1 MQGNGLVLKCW
12 FFLVVCTFFCT
23 FARMKRLDMLLLAF
37 VLCLVAARPQGI
49 ALDVGRRSAD
59 SLRTTYAAVGLLSHT
74 DSLRGVQLGA
84 MSNIAGN
91 MRGVQIGG
99 LSNIATSPFSGLQLG
114 GISNIAMGM
123 EHGMQLSGVLNVS
136 SGHMRGYQMGI
147 YNYADSLSGS
157 QLGFINVARTHP
169 KGWQVGIV
177 NYTRD
182 TVAHKIGLVNIN
194 PLTQIDLMVYGGTS
208 SKLNTAL
215 RFRNRSTY
223 SIIGIG
229 THYMGLD
236 KKFSGALQYRIGQ
249 YFRLTPD
256 GRWSLSGDLGFAH
269 IETFEQ
275 HSKRSPE
282 RLFSI
287 GARLNVDYSI
297 TDRVGVFATLGYG
310 DTRYYHHA
318 RHYRNRPIVEMGLTM
333 AMNRSGNP
341 ISWEGG
347 GKTASRLLP
356 DSVATMRGGAWS
368 GALQVFA
375 INAIVHGFDRFILA
389 EDFAKTTMRTW
400 RHNLTDGFVWDNDQ
414 FSTNLF
420 AHPYHGNLYFN
431 AARSSGLSF
440 WQSAPY
446 ALGGSLMWELFGEVE
461 PPAVNDLVATTV
473 GGICIGETMHRMSDL
488 VLRNDACG
496 FERFWREVLCTVI
509 DPMKGL
515 RRIVSG
521 RAWRLD
527 RSRPSAGLQP
537 SAVDFSMSVGSRYLA
552 DDGALFRG
560 EHNPYVNFY
569 LEYGEPLM
577 RGEHN
582 RPYDFFDAEVT
593 FGLSANQPIISN
605 LSVLGRLWST
615 PMLRGHRI
623 NAEVGFYQHFNYY
636 DSRPVKDG
644 SSLTPYR
651 ISEAAAVGAGLM
663 MQMPEVGALTKLEQ
677 RLFLSG
683 ILLGG
688 SKSDYYNVIDRDYN
702 MGSGFSM
709 KSKTHME
716 LRHFGRFILKA
727 DYFRLFTWKGYEQKD
742 LATVNPLYLNAQG
755 DRGSASLLVLTPLA
769 EIDLTPRL
777 SLTSAASY
785 FVRDTHYKYYPDIKA
800 RTFEI
805 RAGLVWHP

>member
-1 MQGNGLVLKCW
+1 
-12 FFLVVCTFFCT
+12 
-23 FARMKRLDMLLLAF
+23 MKRPYVLLF
-37 VLCLVAARPQGI
+37 SVLFCFSAARSQGI
-49 ALDVGRRSAD
+49 AFGLGHRSPD
-59 SLRTTYAAVGLLSHT
+59 SLRTTYAAVGLLCHA
-74 DSLRGVQLGA
+74 DSLRGVQLGV
-84 MSNIAGN
+84 MSNIAES
-91 MRGVQIGG
+91 MRGVQLGA
-99 LSNIATSPFSGLQLG
+99 LSNIATSPFRGLQLS
-114 GISNIAMGM
+114 GITNIAMGM
-123 EHGMQLSGVLNVS
+123 EHGVQLSGVLNVS

-157 QLGFINVARTHP
+157 QLGLINVARTHP

-223 SIIGIG
+223 NIIGIG

-249 YFRLTPD
+249 YFRLVPD
-256 GRWSLSGDLGFAH
+256 GRWSFSGDLGFAH

-275 HSKRSPE
+275 HSQRSPE
-282 RLFSI
+282 RLYSVE
-287 GARLNVDYSI
+287 ARMNLDYSI
-297 TDRVGVFATLGYG
+297 TDRLGAFVTLGYG
-310 DTRYYHHA
+310 DTRYYHRAH
-318 RHYRNRPIVEMGLTM
+318 HYRSRPLVELGLTM
-333 AMNRSGNP
+333 KTNRFAAGSLFPRTRDGEGTTSHLSSADSLGSLGSG
-341 ISWEGG
+341 
-347 GKTASRLLP
+347 
-356 DSVATMRGGAWS
+356 GGAWS
-368 GALQVFA
+368 AGLQVFA
-375 INAIVHGFDRFILA
+375 INALVHGFDRFILA

-400 RHNLTDGFVWDNDQ
+400 RHNLTNGFVWDNDQ

-440 WQSAPY
+440 WLSAPY

-461 PPAVNDLVATTV
+461 PPAVNDLIATTI
-473 GGICIGETMHRMSDL
+473 GGICIGETMHRISDL
-488 VLRNDACG
+488 VLRSDAHG
-496 FERFWREVLCTVI
+496 FERFWREALCTIV

-515 RRIVSG
+515 SRIVSG

-527 RSRPSAGLQP
+527 RSHPSAGLQP
-537 SAVDFSMSVGSRYLA
+537 AAVDFSMSAGFRYLA

-560 EHNPYVNFY
+560 EQNPYVNLY

-593 FGLSANQPIISN
+593 FGLSSNQPIISH

-615 PMLRGHRI
+615 PMLPGRRM
-623 NAEVGFYQHFNYY
+623 NAEVGFYQHFNYF
-636 DSRPVKDG
+636 DSQPVKDG
-644 SSLTPYR
+644 TSLVPYR
-651 ISEAAAVGAGLM
+651 ISEAASLGPGIIF
-663 MQMPEVGALTKLEQ
+663 QFPEVGSIAKLEQ

-688 SKSDYYNVIDRDYN
+688 TRSDYYNVIDRDYN
-702 MGSGFSM
+702 MGSGLSL
-709 KSKTHME
+709 KSKTHIE
-716 LRHFGRFILKA
+716 LRHFGRFILHAK
-727 DYFRLFTWKGYEQKD
+727 YFWLFTWKGYEKKD
-742 LATVNPLYLNAQG
+742 LSAIDPLYLNAQG
-755 DRGSASLLVLTPLA
+755 DRGHARLLVVNPITEL
-769 EIDLTPRL
+769 DLGNRL
-777 SLTSAASY
+777 SLTVAASY
-785 FVRDTHYKYYPDIKA
+785 FIRNTHYRYYTDVEA
-800 RTFEI
+800 RTFDV
-805 RAGLVWHP
+805 RAGLTWHL

>member
-1 MQGNGLVLKCW
+1 
-12 FFLVVCTFFCT
+12 
-23 FARMKRLDMLLLAF
+23 MKRLYVLLFANLFCFA
-37 VLCLVAARPQGI
+37 AARSQGI
-49 ALDVGRRSAD
+49 ALGLGHRSPD
-59 SLRTTYAAVGLLSHT
+59 SLRTSYAAVGLLCHA
-74 DSLRGVQLGA
+74 DSLRGVQLGV
-84 MSNIAGN
+84 MSNIAES
-91 MRGVQIGG
+91 MRGVQLGA
-99 LSNIATSPFSGLQLG
+99 LSNIATSPFGGLQLS
-114 GISNIAMGM
+114 GISNIAMGV
-123 EHGMQLSGVLNVS
+123 ERGVQLSGVLNVS
-136 SGHMRGYQMGI
+136 SGHMRGYQMGT

-157 QLGFINVARTHP
+157 QLGLVNVARSHP

-223 SIIGIG
+223 NIIGIG
-229 THYMGLD
+229 SHYMGLD

-249 YFRLTPD
+249 YFRLMPS
-256 GRWSLSGDLGFAH
+256 GRWSLSGDVGFAH

-275 HSKRSPE
+275 HSQRSPE
-282 RLFSI
+282 RLFSVE
-287 GARLNVDYSI
+287 ARMNLDYSI
-297 TDRVGVFATLGYG
+297 TDRLGAFVTLGYG

-318 RHYRNRPIVEMGLTM
+318 HHYRSRPMVELGLTVKT
-333 AMNRSGNP
+333 NRFAATGSAFPRGRGE
-341 ISWEGG
+341 EGA
-347 GKTASRLLP
+347 ASHLSSD
-356 DSVATMRGGAWS
+356 DSPALGGGAWS

-375 INAIVHGFDRFILA
+375 INALVHGFDRFILA
-389 EDFAKTTMRTW
+389 EDFAKTTMHTW
-400 RHNLTDGFVWDNDQ
+400 RRNLTNNFVWDNDQ

-473 GGICIGETMHRMSDL
+473 GGICIGETLHRVSDL
-488 VLRNDACG
+488 VLRSDAYG
-496 FERFWREVLCTVI
+496 FERFWREALCTVI

-515 RRIVSG
+515 SRIISG

-527 RSRPSAGLQP
+527 RSRFSTGLQLP
-537 SAVDFSMSVGSRYLA
+537 AVDFSMSVGLRYLA

-560 EHNPYVNFY
+560 EHNPYVNLY

-593 FGLSANQPIISN
+593 FGLSSNQPIISY

-615 PMLRGHRI
+615 PMLQGRRM

-636 DSRPVKDG
+636 DSQPVKDG
-644 SSLTPYR
+644 TSLVPYR
-651 ISEAAAVGAGLM
+651 ISEAASLGPGIIF
-663 MQMPEVGALTKLEQ
+663 QFPEVGSITKLEQ

-688 SKSDYYNVIDRDYN
+688 TRSDYYNVIDRDYN
-702 MGSGFSM
+702 MGSGLSL
-709 KSKTHME
+709 KSKTHIE
-716 LRHFGRFILKA
+716 LRHFGRFILHAK
-727 DYFRLFTWKGYEQKD
+727 YFWLFTWKGYEQKD
-742 LATVNPLYLNAQG
+742 LSTVNPLYLNAQG
-755 DRGSASLLVLTPLA
+755 DRGRAMLLVLNPMT
-769 EIDLTPRL
+769 EFDVGSRL
-777 SLTSAASY
+777 SLVLSGSY
-785 FVRDTHYKYYPDIKA
+785 FGRNTHYRYYPDVRA
-800 RTFEI
+800 RTFDV
-805 RAGLVWHP
+805 RAGLTWHL